1 MSLDDFADLL
11 AVGVPLDLCAPL
23 RAGKLEQTCPACGA
37 ASAAIWY
44 CYRCMV
50 PTGPQSWKRV
60 RLSEA
65 RLAARRAN
73 GHLRAIRG
81 TSNTESAK
89 TEAVA

>member
-1 MSLDDFADLL
+1 VSRDDFADLL

-23 RAGKLEQTCPACGA
+23 RAGKLEQTCPTCGA
-37 ASAAIWY
+37 ASAATWY
-44 CYRCMV
+44 CYRCTT

-73 GHLRAIRG
+73 GHLRANRG
-81 TSNTESAK
+81 VVLAK
-89 TEAVA
+89 SVAAEAVA